1 MSREHIAPDTGLSP
15 NLATTRADRV
25 LDLRAV
31 TPRTD
36 LAPGMNS
43 QPENP
48 LPNDGGERGS
58 DDGYTYRREY
68 SPRYT
73 APDTAEHP
81 TKPPPPNLL
90 LDAAPPPHPAEAPAS
105 GPEVARDAVAVMHL
119 IRMRVLSYDQLSRLT
134 YHSGNKTVARRR
146 LRRLQER
153 GWIHTWDKPT
163 ARGGAPRYA
172 YPSRKALAWGHAV
185 MLASTEGTSL
195 GPLVRLMVPAT
206 PRQPWK
212 FEPGVMPLF
221 LAHTEETN
229 EAIIAWLR
237 RSGERVLW
245 ASSWDCPFPDH
256 VEWRTMPQP
265 DYVLVLDREGSAQLV
280 FGEHDR
286 GTEGREVVARKLR
299 AYRTWMETPDILART
314 IGFRTFHVFVT
325 VSGERAPR
333 RLDQLTQLVHD
344 EGADT
349 FTTLMLSAPTA
360 VPALPPSHAGP
371 MDFAHCRLCQTRVPL
386 AAEVCPSC
394 GAPTHQLA
402 RDDLTAELP
411 PPPIDYAAEVDAP
424 KVEPATSET
433 NLPERSETGSDPSEP
448 QERRSH
454 IP

>member
-1 MSREHIAPDTGLSP
+1 MSRERLAPHADLP
-15 NLATTRADRV
+15 PDDATTRTDRV

-31 TPRTD
+31 AHR
-36 LAPGMNS
+36 AEIAAGMNS
-43 QPENP
+43 QHANP
-48 LPNDGGERGS
+48 LPNDGGKRVS

-73 APDTAEHP
+73 AEDTAEHP
-81 TKPPPPNLL
+81 AEHPAEPPAEPPPSDLP
-90 LDAAPPPHPAEAPAS
+90 LDAPPPHAAEAPAS

-134 YHSGNKTVARRR
+134 YYGGNKTVARRR
-146 LRRLQER
+146 LRRLHER

-185 MLASTEGTSL
+185 MLASTEGTVL

-229 EAIIAWLR
+229 EALIAWLR
-237 RSGERVLW
+237 QSGERVLW
-245 ASSWDCPFPDH
+245 ASSWDCPFPEH

-265 DYVLVLDREGSAQLV
+265 DYVLVLEREGSAQLV

-299 AYRTWMETPDILART
+299 TYRTWMETPDILART
-314 IGFRTFHVFVT
+314 IGFRTFHVVVT

-333 RLDQLTQLVHD
+333 RLDQLTQLVRD
-344 EGADT
+344 EGPMPSRRSCSPRRPP
-349 FTTLMLSAPTA
+349 F
-360 VPALPPSHAGP
+360 PPSHFLTPPRWTSRTA
-371 MDFAHCRLCQTRVPL
+371 ASARRACRLRL
-386 AAEVCPSC
+386 RS
-394 GAPTHQLA
+394 AP
-402 RDDLTAELP
+402 
-411 PPPIDYAAEVDAP
+411 
-424 KVEPATSET
+424 PAV
-433 NLPERSETGSDPSEP
+433 R
-448 QERRSH
+448 
-454 IP
+454 

>member
-1 MSREHIAPDTGLSP
+1 MSREHPAPDPDHLP
-15 NLATTRADRV
+15 NDDATRTARV
-25 LDLRAV
+25 LDLRGVAH
-31 TPRTD
+31 RAEI
-36 LAPGMNS
+36 APDMNS
-43 QPENP
+43 QTANP
-48 LPNDGGERGS
+48 LPNDGAERVS
-58 DDGYTYRREY
+58 DDGYTYRREH

-73 APDTAEHP
+73 ATDAAEHP
-81 TKPPPPNLL
+81 VEPPPVALPLDAPPPPQET
-90 LDAAPPPHPAEAPAS
+90 EAPAS
-105 GPEVARDAVAVMHL
+105 GPEVARDAVAIMHL

-134 YHSGNKTVARRR
+134 YYSGNKTVARRR
-146 LRRLQER
+146 LRRLHER
-153 GWIHTWDKPT
+153 GWIHTWDRPT

-185 MLASTEGTSL
+185 MLASTEGTVL
-195 GPLVRLMVPAT
+195 GSIVRLMVPAT

-229 EAIIAWLR
+229 EALIAWLR

-265 DYVLVLDREGSAQLV
+265 DYVLVLERDGAAHLV

-314 IGFRTFHVFVT
+314 IGFSTFRVFVT

-333 RLDQLTQLVHD
+333 RLDQLTQLVRD
-344 EGADT
+344 EGADA
-349 FTTLMLSAPTA
+349 FTTLTLFAPDTI
-360 VPALPPSHAGP
+360 PALPSSHHEA

-386 AAEVCPSC
+386 TAEVCPSC

-402 RDDLTAELP
+402 REDLTAELS
-411 PPPIDYAAEVDAP
+411 PPPIEYPAEIDGP
-424 KVEPATSET
+424 EIETS
-433 NLPERSETGSDPSEP
+433 PSEP
-448 QERRSH
+448 PLH
-454 IP
+454 PPP